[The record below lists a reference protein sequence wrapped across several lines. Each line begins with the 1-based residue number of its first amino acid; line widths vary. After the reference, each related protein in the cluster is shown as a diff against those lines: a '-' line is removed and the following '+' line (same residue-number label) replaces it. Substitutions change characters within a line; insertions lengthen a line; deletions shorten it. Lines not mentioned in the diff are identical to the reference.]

1 MSMYKSSREDY
12 ANTKGIQRLGKLR
25 WWFLILIIIGLAAL
39 VYLWLTKGGEA
50 VQSIQSIGSL
60 LSPISSAYAQTEA
73 ALPNNEFTPKVLI
86 MAGIFLVL
94 GVVYFAGI
102 YKLFF
107 SGNSDQIDTASDLV
121 KTLTGFF
128 VGAATGF
135 LG

>member
-1 MSMYKSSREDY
+1 MYKSSKEDY
-12 ANTKGIQRLGKLR
+12 VAVKGIHRLGKLSI
-25 WWFLILIIIGLAAL
+25 WFVILIIIGVAAL
-39 VYLWLTKGGEA
+39 IALWFLKGGEA
-50 VQSIQSIGSL
+50 IEEVQKIGVSL
-60 LSPISSAYAQTEA
+60 LPISSAFAQTSA
-73 ALPNNEFTPKVLI
+73 PPANNEFTPKVLI

-107 SGNSDQIDTASDLV
+107 SGNSDQIDTAADLV

>member
-1 MSMYKSSREDY
+1 MKQYKSSKEEY
-12 ANTKGIQRLGKLR
+12 IATKGFNRLGKLSI
-25 WWFLILIIIGLAAL
+25 WFVVMIIAGILALVTLWFL
-39 VYLWLTKGGEA
+39 KGNEA
-50 VQSIQSIGSL
+50 VQEIQKIGL
-60 LSPISSAYAQTEA
+60 YLSPISSAYAQTTPLSE
-73 ALPNNEFTPKVLI
+73 NEFTPKIVI

-94 GVVYFAGI
+94 GLVYFAGI

-107 SGNSDQIDTASDLV
+107 SGNSEQIDTASDLV